1 MHSQRVVFG
10 RLLLVVLLFA
20 SWVGAQRELVIAQPI
35 DITGFD
41 PHDHNNTAVEAVHVN
56 LFDYLLF
63 PDANGDLQPALATAW
78 EQLDDLSM
86 RFTLREGV
94 RWHDGA
100 LFTAEDVKFTLER
113 VAFDPALRE
122 HGQYRQIR
130 EVEIV
135 GPHEV
140 IIHTHNP
147 EPVLLRRLSR
157 IGSAMLP
164 KHVIEAIGWEG
175 FNRSPVGTGPYRF
188 VSWSRDDRLVLEAF
202 DDHWR
207 GRPAYDRLVHRRIPE
222 DATRVAELLT
232 GGVHIATNIPP
243 QDAERVAAASG
254 VRLEPWPTPRVMLF
268 VMNTEGE
275 GTGDLRVREAIEYA
289 IDSELLIEVLYGGLG
304 TPVRGRVT
312 PGITAAPM
320 EFYDTQLY
328 DPERAVALL
337 AEAGYGPGEL
347 SIHLQGP
354 AGRYPMDTEIL
365 ELTAVMLGEVGIR
378 TTLEVLEWS
387 AYQSRVWLSENV
399 RQMAL
404 IGLGNSLGDAAI
416 AYTSAFCDGGYA
428 VMHRWCDPEFDELH
442 RRALVELDPEVRAE
456 MYREI
461 YSRIAE
467 ERVYIHLFA
476 LENLAGV
483 AESVAWRPRPDE
495 YLWMFDARPRE

>member
-1 MHSQRVVFG
+1 M
-10 RLLLVVLLFA
+10 LLLLLGFSA
-20 SWVGAQRELVIAQPI
+20 AAVSELVIAQPI

-63 PDANGDLQPALATAW
+63 ADATGVLQPALATAW
-78 EQLDDLSM
+78 EQIDPLSM
-86 RFTLREGV
+86 RFLLREGV
-94 RWHDGA
+94 RWHDGSM
-100 LFTAEDVKFTLER
+100 FTAEDVKFTLER
-113 VAFDPALRE
+113 VAFDSSLRE

-130 EVEIV
+130 AVEIV

-140 IIHTHNP
+140 IIHTHAP

-175 FNRSPVGTGPYRF
+175 FNAAPIGTGPYRF

-243 QDAERVAAASG
+243 QDAERVAAAAR

-268 VMNTEGE
+268 VMNTAGE
-275 GTGDLRVREAIEYA
+275 GTSDPRVRAAIEYA
-289 IDSELLIEVLYGGLG
+289 IDSELLIKVLYGGLG

-312 PGITAAPM
+312 PGITAAPL
-320 EFYDTQLY
+320 EFYNTQLY

-365 ELTAVMLGEVGIR
+365 ELVAVMLAEVGIR
-378 TTLEVLEWS
+378 PSLEVLEWS
-387 AYQSRVWLSENV
+387 AYQGRVWLSENV
-399 RQMAL
+399 RHMAL
-404 IGLGNSLGDAAI
+404 IGLGNSLGDAAL

-428 VMHRWCDPEFDELH
+428 VMHRWCEPAFDELH

-461 YSRIAE
+461 YAWIAE
-467 ERVYIHLFA
+467 ERVFIHLFA

-483 AESVAWRPRPDE
+483 SERVAWQPRPDE